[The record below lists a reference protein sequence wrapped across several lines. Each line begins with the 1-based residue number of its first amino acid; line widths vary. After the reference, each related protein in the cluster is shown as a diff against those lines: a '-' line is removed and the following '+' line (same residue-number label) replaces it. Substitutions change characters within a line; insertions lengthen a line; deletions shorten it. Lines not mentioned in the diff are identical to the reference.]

1 MRVRGRTA
9 LAAIVLAVLI
19 GVVAGCGS
27 SVNPR
32 PPGSPPGSRPLPV
45 TPIPAIRASP
55 PTSQPPAPSPATSWT
70 VTAGGDREVYRYLP
84 ATLAVPTNVP
94 VTVRFVDGDVLDHT
108 WTVFDADGSTVLAT
122 LAVAKEGD
130 EATGSFTFSKPG
142 TYRFWCTIPGHE
154 QFGEV
159 GTLIVV
165 P

>member
-1 MRVRGRTA
+1 MGMRGRTVRVA
-9 LAAIVLAVLI
+9 LALAVSL
-19 GVVAGCGS
+19 GVVAACGS
-27 SVNPR
+27 SVKPG
-32 PPGSPPGSRPLPV
+32 PTGSPPGSNPMPMTPNPPV
-45 TPIPAIRASP
+45 PASP
-55 PTSQPPAPSPATSWT
+55 STSEAPAPAPATSWT
-70 VTAGGDREVYRYLP
+70 VTAGGDGDVYRYLP
-84 ATLAVPTNVP
+84 ATLVVPANVA
-94 VTVRFVDGDVLDHT
+94 VTVRLIDADVLDHT
-108 WTVFDADGSTVLAT
+108 WTVFDADGSTVLAN